1 MQDCLSELKHQLKE
15 KEYQLREIED
25 GYNNKI
31 NELQRNHYINREES
45 RLNKELLVIIFSKVI
60 PSSLLIKQNF
70 ILWYRNTKMKMI
82 C

>member
-1 MQDCLSELKHQLKE
+1 LQDCLSELKHQLKE

-70 ILWYRNTKMKMI
+70 IL
-82 C
+82 